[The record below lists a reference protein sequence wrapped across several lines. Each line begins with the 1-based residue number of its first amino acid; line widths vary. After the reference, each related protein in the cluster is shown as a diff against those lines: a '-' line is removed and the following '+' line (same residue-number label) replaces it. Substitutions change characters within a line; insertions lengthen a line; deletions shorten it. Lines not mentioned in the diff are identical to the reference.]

1 MLVLCLHFS
10 GLLQSAL
17 ADQQVRPS
25 ATLERVLNRG
35 VVNIGVKTDFAPFGF
50 LNSSGDPQ
58 GMEVDLAHDVAR
70 QLGVP
75 VRIVS
80 ITTENRF
87 QKLEQGDIDIMIATV
102 ADTRER
108 RQIATAVEP
117 SYYAGG
123 VTVLMRPELHINTW
137 QGLRGQK
144 ICATQ
149 GAYFNRPMAQR
160 YLLDL
165 AMYRTIRDALLALRE
180 GHCAGYLYS
189 SAAVQDYL
197 QRAEWAGYKA
207 PLPIAMIAP
216 WSIYISRRED
226 ASELDQRLGDIVAQW
241 HRSAYLLERE
251 RFWGLQQSRFL
262 LDEQTRWLHT
272 EPDGRLNC
280 IRNKQGQWPPNCR
293 NPIFVRSDQAGGL
306 LAVGLWIEEQ
316 TGMKLS
322 FVYDDFDRA
331 SLLGGIGNTL
341 MLTGGSVTLSLLLGV
356 LWALL
361 VDAKVPLLARL
372 VKLFAV
378 YGRMSPPLLQMYLL
392 YFGLGAWLWSQYGL
406 RLSAMLVAITCMS
419 VYTGAAIMAT
429 LLDAAEHLREEGRA
443 FRLRLGNVGHVVE
456 ITAGPVKLALTNVL
470 KQSVMASAIAVPE
483 ILSAATSIMSDQGN
497 VNVMMNVF
505 LFTFILLITLWGKVF
520 DRIEQLAHRHARG
533 LHGNE

>member
-1 MLVLCLHFS
+1 M
-10 GLLQSAL
+10 
-17 ADQQVRPS
+17 
-25 ATLERVLNRG
+25 
-35 VVNIGVKTDFAPFGF
+35 
-50 LNSSGDPQ
+50 
-58 GMEVDLAHDVAR
+58 
-70 QLGVP
+70 
-75 VRIVS
+75 
-80 ITTENRF
+80 
-87 QKLEQGDIDIMIATV
+87 
-102 ADTRER
+102 
-108 RQIATAVEP
+108 
-117 SYYAGG
+117 
-123 VTVLMRPELHINTW
+123 
-137 QGLRGQK
+137 
-144 ICATQ
+144 
-149 GAYFNRPMAQR
+149 
-160 YLLDL
+160 
-165 AMYRTIRDALLALRE
+165 
-180 GHCAGYLYS
+180 
-189 SAAVQDYL
+189 
-197 QRAEWAGYKA
+197 
-207 PLPIAMIAP
+207 
-216 WSIYISRRED
+216 
-226 ASELDQRLGDIVAQW
+226 
-241 HRSAYLLERE
+241 
-251 RFWGLQQSRFL
+251 
-262 LDEQTRWLHT
+262 
-272 EPDGRLNC
+272 
-280 IRNKQGQWPPNCR
+280 
-293 NPIFVRSDQAGGL
+293 
-306 LAVGLWIEEQ
+306 
-316 TGMKLS
+316 
-322 FVYDDFDRA
+322 
-331 SLLGGIGNTL
+331 
-341 MLTGGSVTLSLLLGV
+341 